1 MSYRD
6 EILNLPQFYA
16 TTAHPLSNGT
26 STISASERHVLI
38 ARFMAVSQELALNIA
53 ARADA
58 EIAELRKS
66 LSSAYTIAA
75 APQPRVGVSE
85 EMCERVSYAF
95 AHQDYSGSE
104 ITPMDRRKSDARL
117 YLRLWQAELGPA
129 LGLVSREHICELI
142 KATDDAASAHDYM
155 LDSDDCIAVIRGE
168 LGPSNYPD
176 TAANITARDVMGVGS
191 ELSR

>member
-58 EIAELRKS
+58 EIAELRRD
-66 LSSAYTIAA
+66 A
-75 APQPRVGVSE
+75 
-85 EMCERVSYAF
+85 ERY
-95 AHQDYSGSE
+95 
-104 ITPMDRRKSDARL
+104 R
-117 YLRLWQAELGPA
+117 W
-129 LGLVSREHICELI
+129 
-142 KATDDAASAHDYM
+142 
-155 LDSDDCIAVIRGE
+155 
-168 LGPSNYPD
+168 
-176 TAANITARDVMGVGS
+176 
-191 ELSR
+191 